1 MLGDLASIATLIL
14 FVIYFI
20 GRFITIFIEKQI
32 KYESIDIYDTEK
44 NIKEN
49 EKIVEEFKCDDKYFN
64 ILIIKP
70 TEKSFKWFRI
80 YENIYDDKNNFV
92 TKKEKIYE
100 CNNIYNGHAI
110 RVDAELAETF
120 PRYTIEFKRSDY
132 MIGKLNLSGNFKN
145 GVQEE
150 FLKYNHTFMSVIYYL
165 FR

>member
-1 MLGDLASIATLIL
+1 M
-14 FVIYFI
+14 
-20 GRFITIFIEKQI
+20 
-32 KYESIDIYDTEK
+32 
-44 NIKEN
+44 
-49 EKIVEEFKCDDKYFN
+49 
-64 ILIIKP
+64 IIKP